1 MSLDLQNPLVLRSV
15 SLALIAVAMVGE
27 ALRSGRNTEA
37 LKRQGAVE
45 PVDPIWP
52 VMAAVY
58 PASFVAM
65 FVESMLRGGPSSEQ
79 WIFGVM
85 LFGAAKV
92 LKYAAIGTLGPRWSF
107 RVLVLP
113 QEPLVATGP
122 YRWMRHPNYVA
133 VIGELIAAG
142 VMMAAPLACVLF
154 TLGFAEIIRRRI
166 QVEERALGIRS

>member
-1 MSLDLQNPLVLRSV
+1 MSLDLQNPLLLRSV
-15 SLALIAVAMVGE
+15 SLALIVAAMLGE

-37 LKRQGAVE
+37 LKRQGAAE

-65 FVESMLRGGPSSEQ
+65 FVESMLRGGPSAGQ
-79 WIFGVM
+79 WVFGVV
-85 LFGAAKV
+85 LFGAAKL
-92 LKYAAIGTLGPRWSF
+92 LKYSAIGALGPRWSF

-142 VMMAAPLACVLF
+142 VMMAAPITCVLF
-154 TLGFAEIIRRRI
+154 TLAFAEIIRRRI
-166 QVEERALGIRS
+166 QVEERALGMRS